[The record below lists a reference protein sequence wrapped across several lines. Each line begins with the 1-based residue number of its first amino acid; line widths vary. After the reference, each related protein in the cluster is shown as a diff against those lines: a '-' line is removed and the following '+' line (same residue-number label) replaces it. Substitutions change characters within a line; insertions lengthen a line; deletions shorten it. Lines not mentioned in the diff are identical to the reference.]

1 MSLYIIHVWRYI
13 NKRFPFDL
21 IQLQVYHFQKVP
33 FGHRFIERFDRFFYK
48 VVYCH
53 VEFPFKFFDKIA
65 NKINFPKIIH
75 LYSRA
80 NLVDVRKL
88 SKYLQ
93 AFQQKMGFSHPI
105 YMLNIIVLESLFRTE
120 WFLVSS
126 ERKSLFQVY
135 GASNYLYILSIFHFI
150 HSNEARF

>member
-1 MSLYIIHVWRYI
+1 MILSNTTGLS
-13 NKRFPFDL
+13 FSESPFWSPFYWK
-21 IQLQVYHFQKVP
+21 IWQIFLQSF
-33 FGHRFIERFDRFFYK
+33 
-48 VVYCH
+48 YCH